1 MILVTGGS
9 GFIGSHL
16 VDKLIEHGF
25 DVRVFD
31 KMKPL
36 REDVEWFQGD
46 LKKDEDLL
54 LACKDVEAIYHLA
67 AVADVNLAVSYP
79 EICLD
84 VNENYTVKLL
94 KAAVANEVERILLAS
109 TTWVYGQ
116 ANEKVDE
123 SSPIPMPGHVYTK
136 SKVGQEHLVYGWYKS
151 YGLRYTILRYG
162 IPYGPRMRSNMA
174 ISTFVRKASR
184 GEPITIFGDGNQ
196 GRCFVYV
203 EDLAEGN
210 VAAIKESGKNEIF
223 NLAGEEFVTINQIVD
238 NLRQIFGEI
247 DVRHDGSRSNDF
259 KGVVVNVEKAKRLLG
274 WEPKTSLKIGLK
286 KYVEYVGQ
294 CAKA

>member
-31 KMKPL
+31 RMKPL
-36 REDVEWFQGD
+36 REDVVWFQGD
-46 LKKDEDLL
+46 LMKDEDLL
-54 LACKDVEAIYHLA
+54 LACKDVEAIFHLA
-67 AVADVNLAVSYP
+67 AVADVNLAVSHP

-84 VNENYTVKLL
+84 VNENCTVKLL

-116 ANEKVDE
+116 ANGIVDE
-123 SSPIPMPGHVYTK
+123 SSPIPMPGHIYTK
-136 SKVGQEHLVYGWYKS
+136 SKIGQEHLVYSWYKS
-151 YGLRYTILRYG
+151 YGLHYTILRYG

-174 ISTFVRKASR
+174 ISTFVRKISR

-196 GRCFVYV
+196 GRCFIYV

-223 NLAGEEFVTINQIVD
+223 NLAGKEFVTINQIVE
-238 NLRQIFGEI
+238 NLRQIFGEV
-247 DVRHDGSRSNDF
+247 DARYDNSRSNDF
-259 KGVVVNVEKAKRLLG
+259 KGVRVDIKKAKSLLG
-274 WEPKTSLKIGLK
+274 WEPKTPLPIGLT
-286 KYVEYVGQ
+286 KYVEYIKQ
-294 CAKA
+294 

>member
-1 MILVTGGS
+1 M
-9 GFIGSHL
+9 
-16 VDKLIEHGF
+16 
-25 DVRVFD
+25 
-31 KMKPL
+31 
-36 REDVEWFQGD
+36 
-46 LKKDEDLL
+46 KDEDLL
-54 LACKDVEAIYHLA
+54 LACKDVEAIFHLA

-79 EICLD
+79 ETCLD

-123 SSPIPMPGHVYTK
+123 SSPIPMPSHVYTK
-136 SKVGQEHLVYGWYKS
+136 SKIGQEHLVYGWYKS
-151 YGLRYTILRYG
+151 YGLDYTILRYG

-174 ISTFVRKASR
+174 IATFVRKASR
-184 GEPITIFGDGNQ
+184 GEPITIFGDGKQ

-223 NLAGEEFVTINQIVD
+223 NLAGEEFVTINQIVE

-247 DVRHDGSRSNDF
+247 DARYDGSRSNDF
-259 KGVVVNVEKAKRLLG
+259 KGVLVGIQKAKSLLG
-274 WEPKTSLKIGLK
+274 WEPKIPLAIGLR
-286 KYVEYVGQ
+286 KYVEYIKQ
-294 CAKA
+294 

>member
-25 DVRVFD
+25 DVRIFD
-31 KMKPL
+31 RMKPL
-36 REDVEWFQGD
+36 RVDVEWFQGD
-46 LKKDEDLL
+46 LMKDEDLL

-116 ANEKVDE
+116 SNEKVDE
-123 SSPIPMPGHVYTK
+123 SSPIPMPSHVYTK
-136 SKVGQEHLVYGWYKS
+136 SKIGQEHLVYSWYKS
-151 YGLRYTILRYG
+151 YGLDYTILRYG

-174 ISTFVRKASR
+174 IATFVRKASR

-223 NLAGEEFVTINQIVD
+223 NLAGEEFVTINQIVE
-238 NLRQIFGEI
+238 NLREIFGEI
-247 DVRHDGSRSNDF
+247 DARYDGSRSNDF
-259 KGVVVNVEKAKRLLG
+259 NGVVVNIEKAKRLLG
-274 WEPKTSLKIGLK
+274 WEPKTYLKIGLK
-286 KYVEYVGQ
+286 RYVEYIGQ
-294 CAKA
+294 CTMA